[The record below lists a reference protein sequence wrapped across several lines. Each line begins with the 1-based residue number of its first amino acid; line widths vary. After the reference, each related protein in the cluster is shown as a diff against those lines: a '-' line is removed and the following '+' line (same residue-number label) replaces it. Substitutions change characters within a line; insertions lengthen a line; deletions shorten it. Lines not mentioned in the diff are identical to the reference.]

1 MRIELKTLI
10 ILILTLICISVW
22 VKCFAVELTLGY
34 GQDIPVESWQS
45 DGLECSVSQV
55 EISKQFKS
63 PWYGSVV
70 LDRLRGKLNYPHIV
84 DNKHFS
90 GSVTGLFGGLGI
102 LPRVMPEIGNSGVV
116 GHFGAGIRYD
126 IKRVNIGVEWWHMS
140 DPLNHGDK
148 GWNMQ
153 LITIGWRF

>member
-10 ILILTLICISVW
+10 VLILTLTCISIW
-22 VKCFAVELTLGY
+22 VKCSAVELTIGY

-70 LDRLRGKLNYPHIV
+70 LDRLMGKLNYPHIV
-84 DNKHFS
+84 DNKRFS
-90 GSVTGLFGGLGI
+90 GSVTGLACSWRVGI
-102 LPRVMPEIGNSGVV
+102 Q
-116 GHFGAGIRYD
+116 
-126 IKRVNIGVEWWHMS
+126 KR
-140 DPLNHGDK
+140 L
-148 GWNMQ
+148 
-153 LITIGWRF
+153 